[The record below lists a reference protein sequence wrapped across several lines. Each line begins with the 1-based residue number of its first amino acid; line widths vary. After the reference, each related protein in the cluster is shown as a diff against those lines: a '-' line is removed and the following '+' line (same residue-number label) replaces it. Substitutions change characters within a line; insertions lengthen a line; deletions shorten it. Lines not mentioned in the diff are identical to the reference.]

1 MAKLIYVA
9 DDEKNIRSLMKTFL
23 ESEGYEVEVFSD
35 GYSVRKA
42 AEQRMPDLII
52 LDVMMPGEDGFN
64 VCAGIRKNSSVP
76 IIIVSAKDSP
86 LDKVAGLTLGS
97 DDYITKPFL
106 PLELTARV
114 KALFRR
120 AELSSGDN
128 REQGEM
134 AYQCGNMKLKLPERM
149 VYVEKEPISVT
160 PTEFDFLLYLFKRK
174 GAAVSK
180 KELLEL
186 VWEYQA
192 IQGDVRVSDD
202 LVKRLRKKLRLQN
215 ATAAIETVW
224 GYGYRLSESRDRRN
238 L

>member
-52 LDVMMPGEDGFN
+52 LDVMMPGEDGFS
-64 VCAGIRKNSSVP
+64 VCAGIRKNSIVP

-134 AYQCGNMKLKLPERM
+134 AYQCGNMTLKLPERM

-180 KELLEL
+180 KELLEQ

-202 LVKRLRKKLRLQN
+202 LVKRLRKKLRLHN
-215 ATAAIETVW
+215 ATAVIETVW

>member
-52 LDVMMPGEDGFN
+52 LDVMMPGEDGFS
-64 VCAGIRKNSSVP
+64 VCAGIRKNSIVP

-134 AYQCGNMKLKLPERM
+134 AYQCGNMTLKLPERM

-180 KELLEL
+180 KELLEQ

-215 ATAAIETVW
+215 ATAVW